1 MRDWMQ
7 LLETEIL
14 EEEAARENLEARVS
28 ALERKLEAMEAQTF
42 LLRTSLLKG
51 RTIWSATKALV
62 RIGSSRMVLSMEK
75 H

>member
-28 ALERKLEAMEAQTF
+28 ALERKLEAMEADE
-42 LLRTSLLKG
+42 SPEVV
-51 RTIWSATKALV
+51 A
-62 RIGSSRMVLSMEK
+62 
-75 H
+75 